1 MEVHMNGAFSG
12 LLVVEVVLTAAAVL
26 MVLYRSMLDMKEEDH
41 IILDNAESHLAREQD
56 AIRRKTT
63 VLSKYI
69 KLVSVAWGVLA
80 VVIFGLWIIEGL
92 KLV

>member
-1 MEVHMNGAFSG
+1 MEVRMSGAFSG

-56 AIRRKTT
+56 DIRRKTT
-63 VLSKYI
+63 ILSKYI
-69 KLVSVAWGVLA
+69 KAVSVAWGVLA
-80 VVIFGLWIIEGL
+80 VVIFGLWVIEGL

>member
-1 MEVHMNGAFSG
+1 MEVRMGEAFSG

-69 KLVSVAWGVLA
+69 KVVSVAWGVLA
-80 VVIFGLWIIEGL
+80 VVIFGLWVVEGL

>member
-1 MEVHMNGAFSG
+1 MSGAFSG
-12 LLVVEVVLTAAAVL
+12 LLVVEVVLTAVAVL
-26 MVLYRSMLDMKEEDH
+26 MFLYRSMLDMKEEDH
-41 IILDNAESHLAREQD
+41 IILDSAESHLARDQD

-69 KLVSVAWGVLA
+69 KVVSVAWGVLA
-80 VVIFGLWIIEGL
+80 VVIFGLWVIQGL

>member
-1 MEVHMNGAFSG
+1 MSGAFSG

-26 MVLYRSMLDMKEEDH
+26 MFLYRSLLDMKEEDH
-41 IILDNAESHLAREQD
+41 IILDNAESHLARDQD

-69 KLVSVAWGVLA
+69 KFVSVAWGVLA
-80 VVIFGLWIIEGL
+80 VVIFGLWVIEGL

>member
-1 MEVHMNGAFSG
+1 MNGAFSG

-69 KLVSVAWGVLA
+69 KLVSLAWGVLA
-80 VVIFGLWIIEGL
+80 VVIFGLWVVEGL

>member
-1 MEVHMNGAFSG
+1 MEVHMSGAFSG
-12 LLVVEVVLTAAAVL
+12 LLVVEVVLTAAAIL
-26 MVLYRSMLDMKEEDH
+26 LFLYRSMLDMKEEDH
-41 IILDNAESHLAREQD
+41 IILDNAESHLVRDQAD
-56 AIRRKTT
+56 IRRKTT

>member
-1 MEVHMNGAFSG
+1 MNGAFSG

-41 IILDNAESHLAREQD
+41 VILDNAESHLAREQD

>member
-1 MEVHMNGAFSG
+1 MSGAFSG

-26 MVLYRSMLDMKEEDH
+26 MFLYRSVLDMKEEDH
-41 IILDNAESHLAREQD
+41 IILDNAESHLARGQD

-63 VLSKYI
+63 VLSRYI

-80 VVIFGLWIIEGL
+80 VVIFGLWVIEGL

>member
-1 MEVHMNGAFSG
+1 MEVHMSGAFSG

-26 MVLYRSMLDMKEEDH
+26 MVLYRSMLDMREEDH

-69 KLVSVAWGVLA
+69 KVVSVAWGVLA
-80 VVIFGLWIIEGL
+80 VVIFGLWVVEGL

>member
-80 VVIFGLWIIEGL
+80 IVIFGLWIIEGL